1 MNPPSSSAHERT
13 PRDPTAIERAALAW
27 VARLDRG
34 LSAAEEADF
43 ERWLAADARHAR
55 LLREFDGT
63 WALLDRV
70 REMPAG
76 GLESAAPSIASPV
89 RTSPRRADIVRW
101 PVAVSA
107 AAAAVVLGFVAWQ
120 LQPAPPVAGTPY
132 TAVAGTQV
140 GELRTLALP
149 DGSQI
154 RLNTASAVAID
165 YTSTARAV
173 QLTSGEAHFTVAKDP
188 ARPFTVT
195 AGGVTVRAVGT
206 AFNVRVRSDTIDV
219 IVTAGR
225 VRLTDDA
232 APAPVAPPDSSGPGG
247 SPAKA
252 STRHADANG
261 RALSAGEAISLP
273 RLGQDATHPATA
285 RSVALTPVEI
295 ERVLAWR
302 EQRLEFVAEPL
313 AAMVAEFNRYN
324 RVKLV
329 IADPALGAQRF
340 GGNFRADDPAGF
352 VRVLAANFKVVAET
366 RDQEI
371 LLRAAP

>member
-1 MNPPSSSAHERT
+1 
-13 PRDPTAIERAALAW
+13 
-27 VARLDRG
+27 
-34 LSAAEEADF
+34 
-43 ERWLAADARHAR
+43 

-76 GLESAAPSIASPV
+76 GFESAAPSIASPD
-89 RTSPRRADIVRW
+89 RPPPRRAEIVRW

-120 LQPAPPVAGTPY
+120 LQPASPVAGTPY

-140 GELRTLALP
+140 GEVRTLALP

-173 QLTSGEAHFTVAKDP
+173 QLTSGEAHFTVAKNP

-225 VRLTDDA
+225 VRLTDEA
-232 APAPVAPPDSSGPGG
+232 APAPSPVAPPHSPGPGG
-247 SPAKA
+247 SPAEA

-273 RLGQDATHPATA
+273 RSGQDATHSAAA
-285 RSVALTPVEI
+285 RPVALTPVEI

-302 EQRLEFVAEPL
+302 EQRLEFMAEPL
-313 AAMVAEFNRYN
+313 AVMVAEFNRYN